1 VQGTGI
7 AEAGAKA
14 GGEAG
19 AGAAQSQVRQV
30 TVKFSVLQSL
40 RQQTFGLGHPL
51 HDDDIDVATDVAV
64 HDAMLRACEPVQ
76 ASLQARQKRHVQGQL
91 PKECVK
97 ALLDCGVT
105 REPLELVSLLTCA
118 DIGAAARCALLA
130 SGFW

>member
-1 VQGTGI
+1 M
-7 AEAGAKA
+7 AGPLTCSYPIWGLA
-14 GGEAG
+14 
-19 AGAAQSQVRQV
+19 
-30 TVKFSVLQSL
+30 VLCN
-40 RQQTFGLGHPL
+40 
-51 HDDDIDVATDVAV
+51 DDDIDVTTDVAV
-64 HDAMLRACEPVQ
+64 HDATLMACEPVQ
-76 ASLQARQKRHVQGQL
+76 ASLQARQKHNVQGQL